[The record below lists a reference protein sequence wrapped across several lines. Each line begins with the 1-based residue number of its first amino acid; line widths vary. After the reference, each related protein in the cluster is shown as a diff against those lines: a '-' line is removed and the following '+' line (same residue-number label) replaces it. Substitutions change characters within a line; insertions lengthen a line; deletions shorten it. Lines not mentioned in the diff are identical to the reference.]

1 MDFERLYKEI
11 MNLDPNVR
19 LAIVLNRS
27 GERISGG
34 YRENLKHFLTSDE
47 LSMVLYHASQ
57 RWEGR
62 KHLAHKIGNALYSMT
77 EYEKVKR
84 MSFPID
90 ENHMVLVSTET
101 SVDHTKIINGVLKLI
116 RNNFPKS

>member
-1 MDFERLYKEI
+1 MNFEDLYKEI
-11 MNLDPNVR
+11 MSLDPNVR

-27 GERISGG
+27 GERVSGG
-34 YRENLKHFLTSDE
+34 YRENLKHFLTPDE
-47 LSMVLYHASQ
+47 LNMVLYHASQ

-62 KHLAHKIGNALYSMT
+62 KHLAHKIGNAVYSMT

-90 ENHMVLVSTET
+90 EDHMVLVSIEPF
-101 SVDHTKIINGVLKLI
+101 VDHAKIINGVLNLI
-116 RNNFPKS
+116 KMVNQ

>member
-1 MDFERLYKEI
+1 MDFDGLYKEI

-19 LAIVLNRS
+19 FAIILNRS
-27 GERISGG
+27 GERICGG
-34 YRENLKHFLTSDE
+34 LRENLKSFLTPDE

-62 KHLAHKIGNALYSMT
+62 KHLVHKIGKARYSMT

-84 MSFPID
+84 MSFPLD
-90 ENHMVLVSTET
+90 EDHMILISTEVF
-101 SVDHTKIINGVLKLI
+101 VDHTKIINGVLNLI
-116 RNNFPKS
+116 KMAT

>member
-1 MDFERLYKEI
+1 MDFEWLYKEI

-27 GERISGG
+27 GERVAGSH
-34 YRENLKHFLTSDE
+34 RENLKHFLTPDE
-47 LSMVLYHASQ
+47 LNMVIYHACQ

-62 KHLAHKIGNALYSMT
+62 KHLAHKIGKALYSMT

-90 ENHMVLVSTET
+90 ENHMVLVSIDPF
-101 SVDHTKIINGVLKLI
+101 VDHTKIINGVLNLI
-116 RNNFPKS
+116 KTANE

>member
-1 MDFERLYKEI
+1 MDFDKLYKET

-19 LAIVLNRS
+19 FAIILNRS
-27 GERISGG
+27 GERVCGG
-34 YRENLKHFLTSDE
+34 FRENLKSFLTPDE
-47 LSMVLYHASQ
+47 LSMILYHASQ

-90 ENHMVLVSTET
+90 ENHMILISTEI
-101 SVDHTKIINGVLKLI
+101 SVDHTKIINSVLNLI
-116 RNNFPKS
+116 KMANVR